1 MKAERKHETEPR
13 RKLTLT
19 KETLR
24 ALTSAELKMVAG
36 GTTRRAGFL
45 REGAAAYC

>member
-1 MKAERKHETEPR
+1 MKHRQTDSQS

-36 GTTRRAGFL
+36 GTTRNAPAAGA
-45 REGAAAYC
+45 RQAALYC